1 MLVINVYIMLIHYIQ
16 KYKVIHIMLKERFHV
31 IPDMCNIIS
40 HEEYI
45 KLKYPEPLKTKKDVK
60 KIT

>member
-1 MLVINVYIMLIHYIQ
+1 MR
-16 KYKVIHIMLKERFHV
+16 ERFHV

-45 KLKYPEPLKTKKDVK
+45 KLKYPEKSSKPKQDVK
-60 KIT
+60 K